1 MFRRIFNLL
10 AHPWRIPSKIMAH
23 FRNPLVVRIKA
34 CFELDAERF
43 LMHAGFRSRSKSYD
57 EALIVVGYHAVEKG
71 LTMPNRRLSFGHDNL
86 RALMANIRAFKSKYG
101 NLTVQ
106 VSHGVSVIAEY
117 WHLHKSFDMSK
128 DVEYWHAIESFV
140 SEFGDGSYEAQTRV
154 TSGAFYAKKTAAF
167 PDFARARHTLRQYT
181 GTISEAEICAA
192 VELAQTA
199 PSACNRQPVR
209 IFCVEGKGKDE
220 ILRFQSGNRGFGPAG
235 DKLLIVTGELGTIC
249 WPEERHDVYTNCG
262 IFLMNLSYAL
272 FYSEIAHCILNW
284 SIATDP
290 SQEAM
295 VREIAKIP
303 DSQIIAAMVICGKAP
318 DEVDVAA
325 SPRKPVAEI
334 LTFVHD
340 N

>member
-1 MFRRIFNLL
+1 MLSRLL
-10 AHPWRIPSKIMAH
+10 RVGLHPWQIPMKLATYFCDEMVARIRKGFM
-23 FRNPLVVRIKA
+23 N
-34 CFELDAERF
+34 DAVRF
-43 LMHAGFRSRSKSYD
+43 LEYAGFMSQSKNYD
-57 EALIVVGYHAVEKG
+57 EAQIVVGYHAVEKG

-86 RALMANIRAFKSKYG
+86 RSLMSNIRAFRSKYG
-101 NLTVQ
+101 ELTAQ
-106 VSHGVSVIAEY
+106 VTHGVGVVAAY
-117 WHLHKSFDMSK
+117 WQMHTMFDK
-128 DVEYWHAIESFV
+128 TDDVEYWHLIEAFL
-140 SEFGDGSYEAQTRV
+140 SEFSNGVIDFQPRISKEE
-154 TSGAFYAKKTAAF
+154 FYSQRTAAF

-181 GTISEAEICAA
+181 GMISEAEICAA

-220 ILRFQSGNRGFGPAG
+220 ILKFQSGNRGFGPAG
-235 DKLLIVTGELGTIC
+235 DKLLIETGELGTIC

-290 SQEAM
+290 SQEAR

-303 DSQIIAAMVICGKAP
+303 DSQIIAAMVICGKTP

-334 LTFVHD
+334 LTFVRD